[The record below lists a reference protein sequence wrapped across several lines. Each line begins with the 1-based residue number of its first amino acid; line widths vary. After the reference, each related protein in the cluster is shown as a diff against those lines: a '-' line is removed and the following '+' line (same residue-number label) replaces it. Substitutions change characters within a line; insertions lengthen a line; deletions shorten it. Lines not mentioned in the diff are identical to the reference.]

1 MRRLLLTAAL
11 VLAAGQPLTAGSAF
25 AVNPAVT
32 EVTCAAAVTV
42 GQDVRDLKPS
52 FLPVLP
58 YKQEPGDREWKQL
71 AMFDDVP
78 VRLYVYRVNE
88 NMIRLRIFED
98 GPSGRELL
106 ADTDLN
112 GEMTQLSY
120 RPIGGDRMVTAYCY

>member
-1 MRRLLLTAAL
+1 M
-11 VLAAGQPLTAGSAF
+11 
-25 AVNPAVT
+25 T

-58 YKQEPGDREWKQL
+58 YKQEPGDGEWKQL
-71 AMFDDVP
+71 ALIGDVP
-78 VRLYVYRVNE
+78 VRLYVYRVNAKT
-88 NMIRLRIFED
+88 IRLRIFED
-98 GPSGRELL
+98 GPSGRDLL
-106 ADTDLN
+106 ADTDLS

>member
-1 MRRLLLTAAL
+1 MRVALLTVAL
-11 VLAAGQPLTAGSAF
+11 VLATGPAF
-25 AVNPAVT
+25 AIDPAVT

-58 YKQEPGDREWKQL
+58 YKQEPGDGEWKQL
-71 AMFDDVP
+71 ALIGDVP
-78 VRLYVYRVNE
+78 VRLYVYRVNAKT
-88 NMIRLRIFED
+88 IRLRIFED
-98 GPSGRELL
+98 GPSGRDLL
-106 ADTDLN
+106 ADTDLS

>member
-1 MRRLLLTAAL
+1 MRRTLFTAAL
-11 VLAAGQPLTAGSAF
+11 LLAAGPAF

-32 EVTCAAAVTV
+32 EVTCAAAVTE
-42 GQDVRDLKPS
+42 GQAVRDLKPS

-58 YKQEPGDREWKQL
+58 YKQEPGDKEFKQL
-71 AMFDDVP
+71 AMFGDVP

-88 NMIRLRIFED
+88 QMLRVRIFED
-98 GPSGRELL
+98 GPAGRELL
-106 ADTDLN
+106 ADTDLD